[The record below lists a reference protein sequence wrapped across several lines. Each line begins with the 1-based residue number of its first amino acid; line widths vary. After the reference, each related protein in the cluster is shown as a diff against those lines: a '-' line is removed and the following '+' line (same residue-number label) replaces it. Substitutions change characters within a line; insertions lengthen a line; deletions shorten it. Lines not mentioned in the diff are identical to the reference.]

1 MPAEQKIFGLIAG
14 GNMLPVEFVRAKE
27 KNGID
32 RIVTVGIRG
41 CGVMEEVKEKSDHY
55 EEVSITQLGKLIR
68 IFHGQ
73 NVKAAVMLGSV
84 APKMTIADLRLDW
97 RLMKLAMTTKDRRA
111 DSVLGAIADE
121 FGREGIE
128 IKNTTDY
135 LPQILLPEGLLCGE
149 EPTEKQMSDV
159 CLGVKLALVSGGHDI
174 GQSVVIKD
182 QAVVCVEA
190 MEGTDRC
197 IRRAGEFTENAVVV
211 KMAKPKQDL
220 RFDVPC
226 LGPTTIESMVAAK
239 AKVLAAEAGKTFLL
253 EPQKTLEAA
262 MRNGIT
268 ILGVKGSLGE
278 KT

>member
-1 MPAEQKIFGLIAG
+1 MASAQKIFGLIAG

-32 RIVTVGIRG
+32 RIVTVGIRN
-41 CGVMEEVKEKSDHY
+41 CGVLEEVKERSDHY

-68 IFHGQ
+68 IFHARG
-73 NVKAAVMLGSV
+73 VREAVMLGSV

-97 RLMKLAMTTKDRRA
+97 RLMKLALKTKDRRA
-111 DSVLGAIADE
+111 DSVLGAIAGE
-121 FGREGIE
+121 LASEGIE

-135 LPQILLPEGLLCGE
+135 LPQILLPEGLLCGA
-149 EPTEKQMSDV
+149 EPTEKEWRDV
-159 CLGVKLALVSGGHDI
+159 ALGVKLALYSGAQDI

-211 KMAKPKQDL
+211 KMAKPRQDL

-226 LGPTTIESMVAAK
+226 LGPKTIESMAEGK
-239 AKVLAAEAGKTFLL
+239 AKILAAEAGRTFLL
-253 EPQKTLEAA
+253 EPQRTVEEA
-262 MRNGIT
+262 MRRHIT
-268 ILGVKGSLGE
+268 ILGVGSSLGE
-278 KT
+278 KA

>member
-1 MPAEQKIFGLIAG
+1 MSGNLRIRAGIVLFCIALALVVLAPTVFRENIPSWWKKTFEPIHLGLDLQG
-14 GNMLPVEFVRAKE
+14 GIHLVLGVDTDKAVESQ
-27 KNGID
+27 
-32 RIVTVGIRG
+32 
-41 CGVMEEVKEKSDHY
+41 M
-55 EEVSITQLGKLIR
+55 
-68 IFHGQ
+68 
-73 NVKAAVMLGSV
+73 
-84 APKMTIADLRLDW
+84 
-97 RLMKLAMTTKDRRA
+97 
-111 DSVLGAIADE
+111 GAIADE